1 METLVKIPPDPD
13 SRIVKFLV
21 WFLGSIRVT
30 DLSLQISLVL
40 LVEQPQSVP
49 VGPLSVGVD
58 IHLDDSIVDGVP
70 DLLLTGARPPVH
82 HQEQRFVVLTAQLLL
97 GKVLVTLQKVRRE
110 HHVARFVD
118 SVDVTEGS
126 SDGEHGGDGR
136 ESLVDVIDLLWLGVE
151 TLSLHR
157 SVVHPVLL
165 APGDAD
171 LHLQE
176 EFHLGHPFEISDTGG
191 DVLLVKFLTQ
201 VQHVGGEER
210 LSV

>member
-1 METLVKIPPDPD
+1 MLISFGPVVSTDVFGIQIDERLVSSLDHGLLSSSGNNVSVLIRMETLVKIPPDPD
-13 SRIVKFLV
+13 SGIVKFLV

-58 IHLDDSIVDGVP
+58 VHLDDSIVDGVP

-126 SDGEHGGDGR
+126 SDGEHGAYGGKCLMDF
-136 ESLVDVIDLLWLGVE
+136 E
-151 TLSLHR
+151 
-157 SVVHPVLL
+157 
-165 APGDAD
+165 
-171 LHLQE
+171 HLQ
-176 EFHLGHPFEISDTGG
+176 GR
-191 DVLLVKFLTQ
+191 VQ
-201 VQHVGGEER
+201 VVEGLR
-210 LSV
+210 